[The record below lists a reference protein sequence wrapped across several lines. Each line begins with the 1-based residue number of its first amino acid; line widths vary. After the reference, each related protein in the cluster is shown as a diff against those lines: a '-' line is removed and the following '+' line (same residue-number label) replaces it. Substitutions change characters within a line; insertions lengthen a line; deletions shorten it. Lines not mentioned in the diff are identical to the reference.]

1 MEEDNLKKLTELGDA
16 IIYLKSD
23 LLSINTYE
31 EFFVMRNNL
40 IESINRFS
48 DKLREFI
55 NISISLVDKNNFYRD
70 EINRYKNFIFQKMQ
84 IDNGDSQPTD
94 NNLYMNYIQNE
105 KNISQNDFVPKN
117 EIKKEIKIDNGNEPN
132 KETRIKDILL
142 IAYQNE
148 NILNHLIAKFVDDFG
163 KNITEPNVSES
174 FILKVENELKLFE

>member
-84 IDNGDSQPTD
+84 IDNGDCQLTD

-105 KNISQNDFVPKN
+105 KIISQNDFVSKN
-117 EIKKEIKIDNGNEPN
+117 EIKKEIK
-132 KETRIKDILL
+132 
-142 IAYQNE
+142 
-148 NILNHLIAKFVDDFG
+148 
-163 KNITEPNVSES
+163 
-174 FILKVENELKLFE
+174 